1 MVQHLLATGL
11 APVEHWPSHIRRP
24 KGDADVDTTGLE
36 DTVYLQHHVSHDS
49 SRATSCAREGI
60 ERALVNHN
68 VERVVFV
75 LHGRHVHFLHVQACT
90 HQYRPDTL
98 AQSMISASVAPA
110 TAAIAIC
117 RLQLVES

>member
-24 KGDADVDTTGLE
+24 KGDADVDATGLE
-36 DTVYLQHHVSHDS
+36 DAVYLQHHVSHDS